1 MAEVIWSPSAKRDL
15 HAIHDH
21 IAQDSVFY
29 ARRFVERIVDHA
41 ATLATHPLKG
51 HVVREFKDLS
61 IREVMLDDYRIIHR
75 ITSGEVQIIRIFHAK
90 RVLRPK
96 HLRS

>member
-1 MAEVIWSPSAKRDL
+1 MEEVIWSPSAKRDL

-21 IAQDSVFY
+21 IAEDSVFY
-29 ARRFVERIVDHA
+29 ARRFVERIVDQT
-41 ATLATHPLKG
+41 ATLTTQPMKG
-51 HVVREFKDLS
+51 HVGREFKDLS
-61 IREVMLDDYRIIHR
+61 IREILIDDYRIIHR

-90 RVLRPK
+90 RMLRPK